1 MNFTLKELSAI
12 TGGELTLPE
21 GSDPALTVGGITAGL
36 YAIKENDL
44 YCCPMSDRQMAQ
56 RAMLTAWLRD
66 AAAVLS
72 EIPPFS
78 NRLPHILVKNYEAA
92 MKALACAWRDRIPA
106 AVIAVTGSCGKTTT
120 KELLYAMLRRTA
132 SCTTSPESS
141 NALGSIPLNLLAV
154 RESDRFA
161 VLEAGIDRTGGMEQI
176 SAIVQPDIGIV
187 TNIGAAHLEGL
198 GSVGNVLTEKL
209 KLFDHAAPGF
219 TAFLNGDDPLLRTI
233 TDIRGVKPHFF
244 HASDWRGE
252 LPFAGEH
259 FRTDVAAAAA
269 VARFLGVPEAE
280 IEAAV
285 RDFTPPEERCQFLTV
300 GDCTVIND
308 CFNANPASMCSA
320 LELLST
326 CPGRRIAVLGD
337 MLELGENAPEY
348 HRQIGA
354 FAAEKKPD
362 ALVCI
367 GEFAESIAYGVLE
380 AGFPKEKCVYY
391 PSVDA
396 FLAEEQQFPTGSTV
410 LLKASHGMCFHR
422 ILENLTEKI

>member
-44 YCCPMSDRQMAQ
+44 YCCTMSDRQMAQ
-56 RAMLTAWLRD
+56 RAMLTAWLRG

-78 NRLPHILVKNYEAA
+78 GRLPHILVKDCDAA

-106 AVIAVTGSCGKTTT
+106 TVIAVTGSCGKTTT
-120 KELLYAMLRRTA
+120 KELLYAMLRRIAPCTA
-132 SCTTSPESS
+132 SPESS

-161 VLEAGIDRTGGMEQI
+161 VLEAGIDRTGDMEQI
-176 SAIVQPDIGIV
+176 SAILRPNIGIV

-198 GSVGNVLTEKL
+198 GNVENVLAEKL

-219 TAFLNGDDPLLRTI
+219 AAFLNGEDPLLRTV
-233 TDIRGVKPHFF
+233 TEIRGVKPRFF
-244 HASDWRGE
+244 RASDCTGE
-252 LPFAGEH
+252 LPFPGEH
-259 FRTDVAAAAA
+259 FRADVAAAAA
-269 VARFLGVPEAE
+269 VARFLGVPETE

-285 RDFTPPEERCQFLTV
+285 RNFTPPEERCQFVTV
-300 GDCTVIND
+300 SNCTVVND
-308 CFNANPASMCSA
+308 CYNANPASMRSA
-320 LELLST
+320 LELLSS

-348 HRQIGA
+348 HRQIGV

-362 ALVCI
+362 ALICI
-367 GEFAESIAYGVLE
+367 GKLAEDIARSAVN
-380 AGFPKEKCVYY
+380 AGYPKEKCQVY
-391 PSVDA
+391 STVDA
-396 FLAEEQQFPTGSTV
+396 FLAEACPFPTGSTV
-410 LLKASHGMCFHR
+410 LLKASHNMSFDR
-422 ILENLTEKI
+422 ILRHLQE

>member
-44 YCCPMSDRQMAQ
+44 YCCPMTDRLQAQ

-72 EIPPFS
+72 EIPPYS
-78 NRLPHILVKNYEAA
+78 NRLPHIRVKNYEAA
-92 MKALACAWRDRIPA
+92 MNALACAWRERLPA
-106 AVIAVTGSCGKTTT
+106 TVIAVTGSCGKTTT

-132 SCTTSPESS
+132 SCTASPESS

-161 VLEAGIDRTGGMEQI
+161 VLEAGIDRTGDMEQI

-198 GSVGNVLTEKL
+198 GSVENVLAEKL

-219 TAFLNGDDPLLRTI
+219 AAFLNGEDPLLRTV
-233 TDIRGVKPHFF
+233 TEIRGVKPHFF

-269 VARFLGVPEAE
+269 VARFLGVPETE

-285 RDFTPPEERCQFLTV
+285 RDFTPPEERCQFVTV
-300 GDCTVIND
+300 SNCTVVND
-308 CFNANPASMCSA
+308 CYNANPSSMRSA
-320 LELLST
+320 LELLSS

-348 HRQIGA
+348 HRQIGV

-362 ALVCI
+362 ALICI
-367 GEFAESIAYGVLE
+367 GVLAENIALGALE
-380 AGFPKEKCVYY
+380 ARYPKTRCAVY
-391 PSVDA
+391 PTVDA
-396 FLAEEQQFPTGSTV
+396 FLAEACPFPTGSTV
-410 LLKASHGMCFHR
+410 LLKASHAMGFER
-422 ILENLTEKI
+422 ILRRLQT

>member
-1 MNFTLKELSAI
+1 MRTIRELC
-12 TGGELTLPE
+12 ELVQGRLLPYGQD
-21 GSDPALTVGGITAGL
+21 GSCPFSGITNRLDKIREGDVFIVLNPDPTA
-36 YAIKENDL
+36 AR
-44 YCCPMSDRQMAQ
+44 RQIVAARLQ
-56 RAMLTAWLRD
+56 G
-66 AAAVLS
+66 AAAVVS
-72 EIPPFS
+72 AVEPYIKNIS
-78 NRLPHILVKNYEAA
+78 CILVDDPAAA
-92 MKALACAWRDRIPA
+92 MKPA
-106 AVIAVTGSCGKTTT
+106 AKYHRSRLSGTVIAVTGSCGKTTT
-120 KELLYAMLRRTA
+120 KELLYAMLSRTA
-132 SCTTSPESS
+132 PTARSPETF
-141 NALGSIPLNLLAV
+141 NTLGVAAENVLSVGETDRYAV
-154 RESDRFA
+154 I
-161 VLEAGIDRTGGMEQI
+161 EAGIAHTGEMEQI
-176 SAIVQPDIGIV
+176 SAILQPDIGIV

-198 GSVGNVLTEKL
+198 SSVGNVLTEKL
-209 KLFDHAAPGF
+209 KIFEHSPSGF
-219 TAFLNGDDPLLRTI
+219 AAFLNGDDPLLQTV
-233 TDIRGVKPHFF
+233 TDIRGVKPRFF
-244 HASDWRGE
+244 RASDYAGA
-252 LPFAGEH
+252 LPFPGEH
-259 FRTDVAAAAA
+259 FRADVAAAAA

-308 CFNANPASMCSA
+308 CFNANPASMRSA
-320 LELLST
+320 LELLTT
-326 CPGRRIAVLGD
+326 CSGRRVAVLGD
-337 MLELGENAPEY
+337 MLELGENAPQY

-367 GEFAESIAYGVLE
+367 GELAENIAYGALE